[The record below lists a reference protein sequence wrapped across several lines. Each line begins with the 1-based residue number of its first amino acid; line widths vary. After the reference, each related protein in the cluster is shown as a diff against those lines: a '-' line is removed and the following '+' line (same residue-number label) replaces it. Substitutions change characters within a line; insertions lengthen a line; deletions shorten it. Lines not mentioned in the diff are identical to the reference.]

1 MVGVDQ
7 DVTERHELSRR
18 TAESEA
24 RLRESSGK
32 QDALEAA
39 SKSGPWDWDSSVES
53 GAPTCFAAVDIDVFD
68 RKRRK
73 EALPDRDALSELQAI
88 YEAAP
93 VGLCVLSLDLRWVRI
108 NAKMA
113 ETNGIPAEA
122 HIGRSVYELTPGI
135 AIPVAAAVRRAVETG
150 DSFSG
155 EMSGE
160 TPARPGVRRT
170 WAVTYRPIR
179 NSAGRIA
186 AILVIAEEITEARA
200 GEQQRRHLFRLIEQ
214 SNALIALA
222 APDGQVT
229 YINRAGRRMVGLA
242 EDAPLDEVL
251 LGDIVAPAWREAFF
265 GEVLPAVRDAG
276 MWVGET
282 QLVNR
287 RTGRRVDVH
296 RSIFGLRDHEGELAG
311 YGIVMR
317 DITEAKASQAALA
330 KSEAQ
335 LRSVL
340 ESTTDSVFTLSPDWR
355 FTFLNQRAIEQIA
368 APRDLIGQVF
378 WEALP
383 DRVGTPAWEAYR
395 RCMTD
400 RAPAEAERTYDGRHY
415 VVRVF
420 PSQDGGITVFFRD
433 VTEER
438 AAASRAAAAEG
449 LVRILGESTPD
460 CLFAKDRASR
470 FVYANPAT
478 LAVVG
483 RDASQLIGRTGTEWL
498 SDPAQGSAI
507 LDNDRRIME
516 RGVSETVEE
525 TYFDAVQGEDR
536 IFQST
541 KAPLRDPATGAV
553 TGLVGVGR
561 DITEQRRTEQALAE
575 SEARLRLATQA
586 GGIGVFDW
594 NVLTGEIRWD
604 ERMRELW
611 GLPKHSEVRIET
623 FFASLHPED
632 RDWVEAANLAALDP
646 EGSGEYEAEYRII
659 GAADGQERRVAAR
672 GKVTFEKGAA
682 TRMVGTVVD
691 RTALRMAEA
700 VLARDRAQLEA
711 LVAAR
716 TQDLQQTQARLA
728 QAEKLTALGQLAGG
742 IAHDFNNVLQAV
754 QGGARLIEN
763 RPNDPDTVRR
773 LARMVVEAA
782 ERGSGVSGRLLTFA
796 RRGDIRATA
805 VDPFSL
811 LRDMQ
816 EILSHTLGAG
826 IAIRVQAPAHVP
838 PMLVDKAQL
847 ETVLINLAANARD
860 AMGGT
865 GTLTLSAEV
874 DRVETNERPEI
885 GTGLKPGAYV
895 RVAVRDSGAGMS
907 PEVLAR
913 ATEPFFTTK
922 TNGQGTGLGLA
933 TARGFAEQSGGGMR
947 IESAPGEGAV
957 VTLWLPLAA
966 HAEVFVSPSS
976 ETAAPTERRTIRLAV
991 VDDDP
996 LVRALLAEQLRS
1008 AQYDVTACPDPA
1020 MALALLDAGERFDML
1035 IADLSMPGMDG
1046 IALIREA
1053 RLRLPEMPAILLTGY
1068 ATEAVEVRG
1077 ASPDAFTILRKPVS
1091 ERRLV
1096 EGIEMLLRSLL

>member
-1 MVGVDQ
+1 M
-7 DVTERHELSRR
+7 
-18 TAESEA
+18 
-24 RLRESSGK
+24 
-32 QDALEAA
+32 
-39 SKSGPWDWDSSVES
+39 
-53 GAPTCFAAVDIDVFD
+53 
-68 RKRRK
+68 
-73 EALPDRDALSELQAI
+73 
-88 YEAAP
+88 
-93 VGLCVLSLDLRWVRI
+93 
-108 NAKMA
+108 
-113 ETNGIPAEA
+113 
-122 HIGRSVYELTPGI
+122 
-135 AIPVAAAVRRAVETG
+135 
-150 DSFSG
+150 
-155 EMSGE
+155 
-160 TPARPGVRRT
+160 
-170 WAVTYRPIR
+170 
-179 NSAGRIA
+179 
-186 AILVIAEEITEARA
+186 IAEEVTEARA
-200 GEQQRRHLFRLIEQ
+200 SEEQRRHLFRLIEQ

-251 LGDIVAPAWREAFF
+251 LGDSVAPAWREAFF
-265 GEVLPAVRDAG
+265 GEVLPTVRDAG

-287 RTGRRVDVH
+287 RTGRKVDVH
-296 RSIFGLRDHEGELAG
+296 RSIFALRDHEGELAG
-311 YGIVMR
+311 YGTVMR

-355 FTFLNQRAIEQIA
+355 FTFLNRRAIEQIS

-383 DRVGTPAWEAYR
+383 DRVGSPAWEAYR

-400 RAPAEAERTYDGRHY
+400 RVPAEAERTYAGRHY

-438 AAASRAAAAEG
+438 AAAARTAAAED

-460 CLFAKDRASR
+460 LLFAKDRECR
-470 FVYANPAT
+470 MVYANPAA
-478 LAVVG
+478 LAV
-483 RDASQLIGRTGTEWL
+483 IGREPSDVIGRSEAEW
-498 SDPAQGSAI
+498 SYNPAQASAVTE
-507 LDNDRRIME
+507 NDRRIME
-516 RGVSETVEE
+516 SGVSETVEE
-525 TYFDAVQGEDR
+525 TFFDAVRGEDR
-536 IFQST
+536 LFQAT

-553 TGLVGVGR
+553 TGIVGVGR
-561 DITEQRRTEQALAE
+561 DVTEQRRTEQALAE

-604 ERMRELW
+604 DRMRELW
-611 GLPKHSEVRIET
+611 ALSKDSEIRLET
-623 FFASLHPED
+623 FFASLPPED

-646 EGSGEYEAEYRII
+646 AGSGEYEAEYRII
-659 GAADGQERRVAAR
+659 GATDGQERRVVAR

-691 RTALRMAEA
+691 RTALRLAEA
-700 VLARDRAQLEA
+700 VLARDRAELEA

-763 RPNDPDTVRR
+763 KPNDPDTVRR

-782 ERGSGVSGRLLTFA
+782 ERGSCVSGRLLTFA

-805 VDPFSL
+805 VDPVSL

-826 IAIRVQAPAHVP
+826 VAIRVQAPTAL
-838 PMLVDKAQL
+838 PMMFVDKRQL

-860 AMGGT
+860 AMDGS

-874 DRVETNERPEI
+874 DHVETNDGPKI
-885 GTGLKPGAYV
+885 AMGLKPGAYV
-895 RVAVRDSGAGMS
+895 RIAVRDSGAGMS
-907 PEVLAR
+907 PEVLAH

-922 TNGQGTGLGLA
+922 SIGRGTGLGLA
-933 TARGFAEQSGGGMR
+933 TARGFVEQSGGAMR

-966 HAEVFVSPSS
+966 HAEVPRLSSS
-976 ETAAPTERRTIRLAV
+976 ETVVSAVRRTIRV
-991 VDDDP
+991 VVADDDP
-996 LVRALLAEQLRS
+996 FVRTLLAEQLT
-1008 AQYDVTACPDPA
+1008 AAGYEVMACPDAA
-1020 MALALLDAGERFDML
+1020 MALALLDAGESFDVMV
-1035 IADLSMPGMDG
+1035 ADLSMPGMDG
-1046 IALIREA
+1046 IALICAA
-1053 RLRLPEMPAILLTGY
+1053 RLRRPNIRAILLTGY
-1068 ATEAVEVRG
+1068 AAETAEVRG
-1077 ASPDAFTILRKPVS
+1077 ANPRQLHDPAQAGDRAAAYRVHRDAAAGPSSIWPFPHRPIPRSAPCRRLIVLRQRSGASRKGSDGLSDDAFAKSSGDDRNVRIAALPRG
-1091 ERRLV
+1091 ERIPALPA
-1096 EGIEMLLRSLL
+1096 LSLHSMTGPKSRFGSTRPSTDRAGRNAGDGYGTPRQG